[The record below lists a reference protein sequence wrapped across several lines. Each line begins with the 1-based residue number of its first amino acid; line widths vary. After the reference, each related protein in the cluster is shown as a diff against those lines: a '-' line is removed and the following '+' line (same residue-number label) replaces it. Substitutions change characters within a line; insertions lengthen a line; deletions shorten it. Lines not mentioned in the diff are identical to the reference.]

1 MIEASC
7 HCGSVKIEIPRK
19 PRTLTDCN
27 CSICRRYGPH
37 WAYYNAADVRIRAG
51 RGSLSSYLWGERRIR
66 IVRCQQCGC
75 VMHWVGTKNGGSGR
89 MGVNMRNVVDPDV
102 LKGVRIRH
110 LDGARTWKFLD

>member
-7 HCGSVKIEIPRK
+7 HCGSVKIDITRK

-27 CSICRRYGPH
+27 CSICRRYGTL
-37 WAYYNAADVRIRAG
+37 WAYYQAAKVRIRG
-51 RGSLSSYLWGERRIR
+51 RRASMSSYLWGERSIR
-66 IVRCQQCGC
+66 FMRCHQCGC
-75 VMHWVGTKNGGSGR
+75 ITHWEGARSPDSGR
-89 MGVNMRNVVDPDV
+89 IGVNMRNVDPNI

>member
-7 HCGSVKIEIPRK
+7 HCGSVKIDIPRK

-27 CSICRRYGPH
+27 CSICRRYGVL
-37 WAYYNAADVRIRAG
+37 WAYYSAADVHIHGAPAT
-51 RGSLSSYLWGERRIR
+51 SSYLWGERSIR
-66 IVRCQQCGC
+66 FVRCRKCGC
-75 VMHWVGTKNGGSGR
+75 VTHWIGAKDPGSGR
-89 MGVNMRNVVDPDV
+89 IGVNARNVDPDV